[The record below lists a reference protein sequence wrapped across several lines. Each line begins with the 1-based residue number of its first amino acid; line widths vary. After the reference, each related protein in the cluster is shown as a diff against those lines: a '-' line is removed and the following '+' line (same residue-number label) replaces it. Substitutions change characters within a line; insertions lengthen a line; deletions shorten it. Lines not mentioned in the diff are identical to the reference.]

1 MAKIVI
7 GEIVI
12 NKLGTKGTIVS
23 FDDKYISVDY
33 GVRIAKLQ
41 ANAFEEGFLKYENE
55 DLQRDVAE
63 CINKVNLE
71 KQKKAE
77 EERITREIG
86 KGIERQQLPKTH
98 KIGDYNIIYE
108 SVAVRLDPAPVYLSS
123 VKKRDRELVQEIF
136 KQCDEDIKDLYNQ
149 FNPKMNYSKYTSRS
163 RSKYAV
169 GFLCKYANTYVFR
182 VFSRNDIFKNR
193 IRTGVTVMESDTT
206 EIFRI
211 LCIKGIT
218 YYFSKN
224 LAYSENYFNN
234 TTAYQNWHATNLC
247 RGVLLNEII
256 KRCDCG
262 YLNNYIEERQ
272 INCEQYVKLLMPAFY
287 NNKVEIVFK
296 NKLFLSAYRIENI
309 VDYLEEFSSK
319 QVDFASKNNVINA
332 LPMIKKYGLRDV
344 ELLQKLE
351 EVMKDRGWRS
361 GCTYSLLK
369 RIFEEKNFDSSQ
381 LDKQLIGFLKKVD
394 NFDVSLYNDYLN
406 KIRTRQ
412 WTTEADCFDKNYIQ
426 RYAVILQ
433 EESVTKD
440 ARTPEMKKQYAQV
453 AKQLSWIDREEN
465 GYYIIV
471 PKTIEDFQFEGDVQ
485 HICVYSARY
494 YERVIDRSSII
505 VFLRENEYIPFV
517 TIEYDYETFELL
529 QARMKYNASVS
540 KELRKYIIDL
550 GKQLYFEKHTLD

>member
-1 MAKIVI
+1 
-7 GEIVI
+7 
-12 NKLGTKGTIVS
+12 
-23 FDDKYISVDY
+23 
-33 GVRIAKLQ
+33 
-41 ANAFEEGFLKYENE
+41 
-55 DLQRDVAE
+55 
-63 CINKVNLE
+63 
-71 KQKKAE
+71 
-77 EERITREIG
+77 
-86 KGIERQQLPKTH
+86 
-98 KIGDYNIIYE
+98 
-108 SVAVRLDPAPVYLSS
+108 
-123 VKKRDRELVQEIF
+123 
-136 KQCDEDIKDLYNQ
+136 
-149 FNPKMNYSKYTSRS
+149 
-163 RSKYAV
+163 
-169 GFLCKYANTYVFR
+169 
-182 VFSRNDIFKNR
+182 
-193 IRTGVTVMESDTT
+193 
-206 EIFRI
+206 
-211 LCIKGIT
+211 
-218 YYFSKN
+218 
-224 LAYSENYFNN
+224 
-234 TTAYQNWHATNLC
+234 
-247 RGVLLNEII
+247 
-256 KRCDCG
+256 
-262 YLNNYIEERQ
+262 
-272 INCEQYVKLLMPAFY
+272 MPAFY

-296 NKLFLSAYRIENI
+296 NKLFLSTYRIENI

-433 EESVTKD
+433 EESVTND
-440 ARTPEMKKQYAQV
+440 ERTPEMKKQYAQV

-471 PKTIEDFQFEGDVQ
+471 PKTIEDFQFEGDAQ